1 MEVTTQKTMIKKLA
15 KFNVIPLTLALM
27 SPFFL
32 PIDPAVAVICG
43 FLLSLIFIFSS
54 AWVLDNFWNADS
66 KLFLK
71 VFFFSMVIRFILV
84 LAAMGILLGL
94 TKIDEIYF
102 TVSFIISY
110 LYQSITEMIFFN
122 QLLQNKSSN

>member
-1 MEVTTQKTMIKKLA
+1 MIKKLA
-15 KFNVIPLTLALM
+15 KFNIVPLILALI
-27 SPFFL
+27 SFLFL
-32 PIDPAVAVICG
+32 PLNPAVALLSG
-43 FLLSLIFIFSS
+43 FLLSAIFVFSS

-66 KLFLK
+66 KLFTK

-84 LAAMGILLGL
+84 LASIGILLGV
-94 TKIDEIYF
+94 TKIDKIYF

-110 LYQSITEMIFFN
+110 LCQSIMEMIFFN

>member
-15 KFNVIPLTLALM
+15 KFNVIPLTLALL
-27 SPFFL
+27 SPIFL

>member
-1 MEVTTQKTMIKKLA
+1 MIKKLA
-15 KFNVIPLTLALM
+15 KFNIAPLILALI
-27 SPFFL
+27 SFLFL
-32 PIDPAVAVICG
+32 PLDPAIAIISG
-43 FLLSLIFIFSS
+43 LLLSIIFVFSS

-66 KLFLK
+66 RLFTK
-71 VFFFSMVIRFILV
+71 VFFFSMVIRFLLV
-84 LAAMGILLGL
+84 LASLGILLGM

-122 QLLQNKSSN
+122 QLLQIKSSN